1 MSSLP
6 PEPHFNHRA
15 TYCDLYCIARCC
27 ALIGTRWI
35 VLQPNRGCRLDLL
48 ISRSRVDYDELARL
62 EREDEAT
69 RRASEHEDV
78 WHSVLAPRIINERA
92 ATDWPAKEPRAWP
105 KKGANAGAAGLQ
117 TEGETADSP
126 NASATFKE
134 RGLLDNM
141 KRYRNRKS
149 RRDYEATE
157 KRLVQEGIVLPGG
170 MLAKAML
177 SPAESPAPL

>member
-1 MSSLP
+1 M
-6 PEPHFNHRA
+6 
-15 TYCDLYCIARCC
+15 
-27 ALIGTRWI
+27 
-35 VLQPNRGCRLDLL
+35 LQPNRGCRLDLL

-92 ATDWPAKEPRAWP
+92 VTDWPAKEPRAWP

-126 NASATFKE
+126 NPSATFKE